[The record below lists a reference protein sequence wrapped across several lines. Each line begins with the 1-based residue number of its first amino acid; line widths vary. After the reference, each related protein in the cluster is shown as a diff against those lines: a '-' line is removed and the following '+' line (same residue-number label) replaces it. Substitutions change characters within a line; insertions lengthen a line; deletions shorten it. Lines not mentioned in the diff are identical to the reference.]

1 MKSTL
6 TVLYANVRSLLN
18 KLDELKLISFDL
30 KPDVICLCETWTNDT
45 ITNSFLTI
53 EDYSLICRKDR
64 NDTNQGIGG
73 GLIIYVKSNILSC
86 EVNYDYVSLY
96 NQCCVVSLTVDTNK
110 RLNIALVYRPHSLYD
125 ENNVADNNE
134 KLCNIL
140 KQLPKPYVIVGDFNF
155 SDINWDAS
163 TSTAKSKQFLDT
175 VNDLFLTQHID
186 FPTHKSGTMP
196 DLVLSSDQSLIL
208 STESVGILGS
218 SDHDMIFVNIKSPCN
233 MKGTEKASRNWPK
246 ADIEQLK
253 SDINIV
259 DWQSEF
265 EGKSTEECWTFFRNT
280 LEGAVDNS
288 VPYNPPR
295 KKGKPLWMNKNT
307 LRKIR
312 KKKKLWK
319 NYRKSQEY
327 EDYLAFKKLEN
338 EVKKNVR
345 KAKKDFEKKLAKNS
359 KANPRS
365 FYKYVNSKKSN
376 RDNVGPL
383 KCNNVI
389 IDDDK
394 NMADVLNNFFGS
406 VFVKED
412 LNNVPE
418 PMKINDTVPNLES
431 LDITAEKVK
440 KKLENVKKFSAPGP
454 DGINPFIVNELSDE
468 LCTPLAMI
476 FQKSLEEGYVPDDWK
491 CANVTPIF
499 KKGSKFEAG
508 NYRPVSLTSIV
519 CRAME
524 SVIKDSIVE
533 HLMDNDLI
541 YGSQHGFIPKRSCL
555 TNLLEY
561 FELISDSIDQGDA
574 VDLVYLDFAKA
585 FDKVSHHRLL
595 VLLEAHSIS
604 GEILVW
610 IKEWLSG
617 RHQRV
622 VLNGEASGWLSVT
635 SGVPQ
640 GSVLGPILFCIYIN
654 LVDRYLSDTQV
665 MLSKFADDTK
675 AGMKVNCDSDA
686 DELQNIINILCDWAE
701 DWQMEFNTKKCK
713 VMHLGRKNT
722 KFSYTMGGYAP
733 GGTVLSEVK
742 EEKDVGVIISND
754 LKPSAQCAAAALNAN
769 RLVGQMSRA
778 FTYRNKD
785 TWIKLY
791 KVYIRPHLEY
801 AVQAWSPWTKK
812 DIECLE
818 NVQRRVV
825 KMTSGLRSLTY
836 EDRLIELDIQSLEA
850 RRLRGDMIQTWK
862 VLHHHDNIK
871 EDSLFTRRTAGSA
884 TTTRLSS
891 SPFNLE
897 HKRSNLN
904 IRRNS
909 FSNRVVD
916 PWNKLPNFVK
926 ESPTLLSFKK
936 DYDKHVKFAI

>member
-45 ITNSFLTI
+45 ITNSFLSI

-288 VPYNPPR
+288 VPYKPPR

-376 RDNVGPL
+376 RENVGPL

-499 KKGSKFEAG
+499 KKGSKFRLG
-508 NYRPVSLTSIV
+508 TI
-519 CRAME
+519 
-524 SVIKDSIVE
+524 
-533 HLMDNDLI
+533 DL
-541 YGSQHGFIPKRSCL
+541 
-555 TNLLEY
+555 
-561 FELISDSIDQGDA
+561 
-574 VDLVYLDFAKA
+574 
-585 FDKVSHHRLL
+585 SHSHP
-595 VLLEAHSIS
+595 
-604 GEILVW
+604 
-610 IKEWLSG
+610 
-617 RHQRV
+617 
-622 VLNGEASGWLSVT
+622 LSV
-635 SGVPQ
+635 
-640 GSVLGPILFCIYIN
+640 
-654 LVDRYLSDTQV
+654 
-665 MLSKFADDTK
+665 
-675 AGMKVNCDSDA
+675 
-686 DELQNIINILCDWAE
+686 EL
-701 DWQMEFNTKKCK
+701 
-713 VMHLGRKNT
+713 
-722 KFSYTMGGYAP
+722 
-733 GGTVLSEVK
+733 
-742 EEKDVGVIISND
+742 
-754 LKPSAQCAAAALNAN
+754 
-769 RLVGQMSRA
+769 
-778 FTYRNKD
+778 
-785 TWIKLY
+785 
-791 KVYIRPHLEY
+791 
-801 AVQAWSPWTKK
+801 
-812 DIECLE
+812 
-818 NVQRRVV
+818 
-825 KMTSGLRSLTY
+825 
-836 EDRLIELDIQSLEA
+836 
-850 RRLRGDMIQTWK
+850 
-862 VLHHHDNIK
+862 
-871 EDSLFTRRTAGSA
+871 
-884 TTTRLSS
+884 
-891 SPFNLE
+891 
-897 HKRSNLN
+897 
-904 IRRNS
+904 
-909 FSNRVVD
+909 
-916 PWNKLPNFVK
+916 WNQL
-926 ESPTLLSFKK
+926 
-936 DYDKHVKFAI
+936 